1 LSPAHVLV
9 AMIAAAGVAAAATP
23 MASRIARVL
32 DVVDRPNE
40 RKVNRRHGIPLLG
53 GLAVALGTWV
63 GLASA
68 LLVSEQNAFMPQ
80 RLEGFLFG
88 ATLLLILGA
97 VDDRFGVGAWT
108 KFGVQVV
115 AAGAAIHYGF
125 IVPHITEPISR
136 TVVVM
141 PEWVSW
147 IVTGVWIV
155 GVTNAVNLIDGLDGL
170 ATGLGAIIAATL
182 VLICWQSGQVTGVV
196 FGAALVGALLGFL
209 PFNFPPGRIFLGDTG
224 ALFIGYSLAL
234 LALEGSRQPAILTF
248 VVPLLALAV
257 PLLDTALSI
266 LRRLRE
272 RRPVFSADRA
282 HMHHR
287 LLEFEGSDR
296 GAVLSLY
303 FLTACFCVIAVSFTR
318 LQGLA
323 AIIFL
328 GAVGLLT
335 LRLLRNLHILDSE
348 SEARRRETES
358 GAEGGHP

>member
-1 LSPAHVLV
+1 MSFVQILLPVL
-9 AMIAAAGVAAAATP
+9 AAAGTAAVATP
-23 MASRIARVL
+23 MASRLARFF

-40 RKVNRRHGIPLLG
+40 RKVNRRQGIPLLG

-63 GLASA
+63 GIAVA
-68 LLVSEQNAFMPQ
+68 ILVERPGPVVPD
-80 RLEGFLFG
+80 RLEGFLLG
-88 ATLLLILGA
+88 ATMLLLVGA
-97 VDDRFGVGAWT
+97 MDDRFGLGAWL

-125 IVPHITEPISR
+125 VIPHLTEPISR
-136 TVVVM
+136 TVLEM
-141 PEWVSW
+141 PPWVAW
-147 IVTGVWIV
+147 AITGMWIV

-170 ATGLGAIIAATL
+170 ATGLGAIISATL
-182 VLICWQSGQVTGVV
+182 VIICWQADQATGVV
-196 FGAALVGALLGFL
+196 VGAALMGSLLGFL

-224 ALFIGYSLAL
+224 AYFIGYSLAL

-257 PLLDTALSI
+257 PLLDTALSVF
-266 LRRLRE
+266 RRLRE

-296 GAVLSLY
+296 DAVLSLY
-303 FLTACFCVIAVSFTR
+303 FLTSCFCVIAVSFTR

-323 AIIFL
+323 AIVFL

-335 LRLLRNLHILDSE
+335 LRLLRNLRVLGSDGDDAVDNTPSE
-348 SEARRRETES
+348 GRR
-358 GAEGGHP
+358 P